1 MIVCCHC
8 ADADMANQ
16 SEDASDTSSAQ
27 VVGNAF
33 VSQYYCILHT
43 NPEEVHK
50 FYNSSSVL
58 NRLGADGV
66 MSSITT
72 LEVSFVKRKA

>member
-1 MIVCCHC
+1 
-8 ADADMANQ
+8 MASQ
-16 SEDASDTSSAQ
+16 SEDASDTASAQ
-27 VVGNAF
+27 IVGNAF
-33 VSQYYCILHT
+33 VSQYYQILHT

-58 NRLGADGV
+58 NRLGTDGV

-72 LEVSFVKRKA
+72 LEVSFV